1 MFLDELT
8 PLFKEFTQHP
18 GAFLG
23 GLVSGLLRIN
33 LNDDPVKTWLD
44 GQAGVTTSPTASS
57 NSSGNGS
64 GNGRSSGPQ
73 SISID

>member
-44 GQAGVTTSPTASS
+44 GQAGVPPSPTVSS
-57 NSSGNGS
+57 NGS
-64 GNGRSSGPQ
+64 GNGKGSGPQ
-73 SISID
+73 SSSID